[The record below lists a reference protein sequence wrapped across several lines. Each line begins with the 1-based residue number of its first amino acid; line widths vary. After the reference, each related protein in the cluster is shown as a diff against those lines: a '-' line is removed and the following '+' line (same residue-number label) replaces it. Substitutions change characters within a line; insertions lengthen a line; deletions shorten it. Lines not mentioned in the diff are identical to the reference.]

1 MNKRAMAI
9 VALALCACMLAPC
22 AQAQADPTL
31 VEAGRFSAYAE
42 FAETAALVIDE
53 DAQTGLE
60 GVFDIQGEAL
70 VPAAFGAIEQA
81 DEEANFFIVQNE
93 SGVNAIGLI
102 DRTGRQVMPM
112 AYGDIEIL
120 SDCWAVGIKLE
131 VAQGEEYDYMS
142 LFGQDNYNVATCDFY
157 DLSAGELRG
166 TLTREEYNYAVVVG
180 EYLLV
185 EDRAGALNSY
195 DAQMTP
201 VFTDIQEGS
210 LYSPYARAEGGV
222 INVASGQTLFEG
234 YINGYE
240 LGGGLFQVT
249 DENYDYLLVDAQGN
263 ALTAAGAY
271 DAFYEFDAD
280 GYAKVEKDDLYG
292 LIDAQGNLVI
302 PCEYDGI
309 ESAYIGGQS
318 FYSLGGYACVEKDA
332 KYGYVSL
339 ETGEV
344 TCPINYAQP
353 MILGASMIVPDI
365 SGSLYIIAA
374 DGVMTPTEYV
384 EFYEYAGGDGTL
396 LVATDAEGNSGLV
409 DWHGAVLLDFV
420 YDSAYDIDISADGA
434 AVMVDTDEGSLVYAV
449 ERG

>member
-102 DRTGRQVMPM
+102 DRTAPGHAH

-185 EDRAGALNSY
+185 EGSRRSAQLLRCADDPGLYRHSGGQPLFALRP
-195 DAQMTP
+195 A
-201 VFTDIQEGS
+201 
-210 LYSPYARAEGGV
+210 LRAELSTSPRV
-222 INVASGQTLFEG
+222 RR
-234 YINGYE
+234 
-240 LGGGLFQVT
+240 
-249 DENYDYLLVDAQGN
+249 
-263 ALTAAGAY
+263 
-271 DAFYEFDAD
+271 
-280 GYAKVEKDDLYG
+280 
-292 LIDAQGNLVI
+292 
-302 PCEYDGI
+302 
-309 ESAYIGGQS
+309 
-318 FYSLGGYACVEKDA
+318 SLR
-332 KYGYVSL
+332 
-339 ETGEV
+339 
-344 TCPINYAQP
+344 
-353 MILGASMIVPDI
+353 
-365 SGSLYIIAA
+365 
-374 DGVMTPTEYV
+374 
-384 EFYEYAGGDGTL
+384 
-396 LVATDAEGNSGLV
+396 AT
-409 DWHGAVLLDFV
+409 
-420 YDSAYDIDISADGA
+420 
-434 AVMVDTDEGSLVYAV
+434 
-449 ERG
+449 